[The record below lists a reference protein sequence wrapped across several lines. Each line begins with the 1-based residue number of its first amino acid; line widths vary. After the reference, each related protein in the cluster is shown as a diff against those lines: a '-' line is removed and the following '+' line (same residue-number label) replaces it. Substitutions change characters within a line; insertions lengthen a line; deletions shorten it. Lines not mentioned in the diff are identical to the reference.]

1 MRGSLRLRLGKVDK
15 EVLEE
20 LVFKKLG
27 ARRRDIVLGPSFGE
41 DAGIVKSGSRFI
53 VVSCDPI
60 TGASERI
67 GWLSVH
73 INANDVAVCGGRPLW
88 FSPII
93 LLSRDSDRAE
103 LERIVND
110 IHDACV
116 ELGVGVV
123 TGHTEVAPNISHSI
137 VCGFMMGPL
146 VSSKPIKSGGGRPGD
161 LIVMSKTAGIEGTAI
176 LARDFKERLKDKVSK
191 EVLEKA
197 ERYYEKIS
205 VVGEALKLARMGVTT
220 AMHDPTEGGV
230 LGGVYE
236 LAEAS
241 NTSFIIYED
250 KIPVSMETREIC
262 NALGCDPLKL
272 ISSGVLLACISK
284 KNMKRIGKLG
294 FNVIGEL
301 RERKMPSILVRSDK
315 TEEKITGQV
324 LDELWRI
331 YEES

>member
-1 MRGSLRLRLGKVDK
+1 MRSSWRMRLGKVEK
-15 EVLEE
+15 EILEE

-27 ARRRDIVLGPSFGE
+27 VKRRDIVLGPSFGE
-41 DAGIVKSGSRFI
+41 DAGVVRSNKRFI

-60 TGASERI
+60 TGASGRI

-73 INANDVAVCGGRPLW
+73 INANDVAVCGGRPAW

-93 LLSRDSDRAE
+93 LLNKNADKSE
-103 LERIVND
+103 IEGIVRD
-110 IHDACV
+110 IHDACM

-146 VSSKPIKSGGGRPGD
+146 VSSKPIRTSGAKPGD
-161 LIVMSKTAGIEGTAI
+161 LIIMSKTAGIEGTAI
-176 LARDFKERLKDKVSK
+176 LARDFKEILKNKVSSQ
-191 EVLEKA
+191 VLEKA

-205 VVGEALKLARMGVTT
+205 VVDEALKLAKIGVVT

-250 KIPVSMETREIC
+250 KIPVSMETRQIC
-262 NALGCDPLKL
+262 NVLRCNPLKL
-272 ISSGVLLACISK
+272 ISSGVLLASLSK
-284 KNMKRIGKLG
+284 KNLRRIKRLG
-294 FNVIGEL
+294 FTVIGEL
-301 RERKMPSILVRSDK
+301 RERKMPSILIRSDK
-315 TEEKITGQV
+315 IEEKITGQI